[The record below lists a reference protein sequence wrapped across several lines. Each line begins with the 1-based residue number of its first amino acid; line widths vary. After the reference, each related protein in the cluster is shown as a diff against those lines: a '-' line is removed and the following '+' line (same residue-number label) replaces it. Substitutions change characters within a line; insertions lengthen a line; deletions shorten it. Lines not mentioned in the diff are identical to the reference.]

1 MRYSLL
7 SSRALRL
14 FLSSSSEKMSLPRT
28 AHYSQKT
35 VSSDIATHPNSSNS
49 CSNSDLNTKSGENK
63 AEMNAGSMK
72 KLLVLLDMNGTLILR
87 CKPNRNKGEVRER
100 SPDFCHSSTG
110 MEYFLRPGAVELL
123 SFLIRDERVKPVV
136 LTSMMKNNAS
146 PALLELE
153 RRAMGESSKKKT
165 VPDIPIY
172 CGHGLYNV
180 PDVNKK
186 IKPWDTMRCLE
197 EVWNGINSSN
207 QEKYDGRN
215 TIMIDDTKR
224 KMRYHPFN
232 VIKVSEFTERS
243 LSAKIERE
251 LFNLQLY
258 LKDLLEKFGG
268 DRIPDVRT
276 YLESNPYSCSQIM

>member
-1 MRYSLL
+1 MRYRLF
-7 SSRALRL
+7 SSRALRIR
-14 FLSSSSEKMSLPRT
+14 LSSSSEKMSPSRT
-28 AHYSQKT
+28 THYSKEAL
-35 VSSDIATHPNSSNS
+35 SNDITAHPNSSNS
-49 CSNSDLNTKSGENK
+49 FSNYNLDTKSGESKTDTNV
-63 AEMNAGSMK
+63 GSMK

-87 CKPNRNKGEVRER
+87 CKPTRNKGEVRER

-136 LTSMMKNNAS
+136 LTSMMINNAS

-153 RRAMGESSKKKT
+153 RRAMGESSKKT

-180 PDVNKK
+180 PDINKK
-186 IKPWDTMRCLE
+186 VKPWDTMRCLE
-197 EVWNGINSSN
+197 EVWNSLNSSN

-215 TIMIDDTKR
+215 TIMIDDTTR

-243 LSAKIERE
+243 LSAKIERD

-258 LKDLLEKFGG
+258 LKDLLGKFGG
-268 DRIPDVRT
+268 NRMPDVRT
-276 YLESNPYSCSQIM
+276 YLESNPYSCSQM